1 MSLPI
6 PDEIYQ
12 AAFELLMCLPKL
24 RVVNIDDAA
33 PKLGFGQV
41 FLPVAEMLLVKVR
54 KLRSHPRLSVNT
66 VGDAG
71 DRYFVNRNARPH
83 IFPKRASDFTVHIT
97 DAIRV
102 SAKAQRQDG
111 HAERI
116 VRMDSS
122 MAESEQLL

>member
-12 AAFELLMCLPKL
+12 AALELLMCLPKL
-24 RVVNIDDAA
+24 SVVNINDSP
-33 PKLGFGQV
+33 PKFRLGQV

-54 KLRSHPRLSVNT
+54 KLRSHPGLSVNT

-71 DRYFVNRNARPH
+71 DRYFVDRNARPH
-83 IFPKRASDFTVHIT
+83 IFPKRSSDFTVQIT

-116 VRMDSS
+116 VRIESC
-122 MAESEQLL
+122 MAE